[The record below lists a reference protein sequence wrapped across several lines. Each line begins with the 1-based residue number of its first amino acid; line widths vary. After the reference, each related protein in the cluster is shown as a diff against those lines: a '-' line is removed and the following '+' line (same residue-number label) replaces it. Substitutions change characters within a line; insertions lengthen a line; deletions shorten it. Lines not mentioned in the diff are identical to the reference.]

1 MHLASPSPPSTIKKN
16 GITIVSISP
25 GYYSRAKTKVVGKN
39 SAFIFLVLF
48 PAFLKRSFL
57 LVWNVIRFFV
67 IPPQRDGLNITTYL
81 PQVNSI
87 LNNFS
92 LLLNKQNLS
101 WLADTLDITNSAEN
115 VKRRYSAVQSY
126 QTLVKRIYNLTKSK
140 QRTIDRST
148 FF

>member
-1 MHLASPSPPSTIKKN
+1 MHLASPSPPSKIKKKWHSHCFN
-16 GITIVSISP
+16 FSWVLQSCKDKG
-25 GYYSRAKTKVVGKN
+25 GGKN
-39 SAFIFLVLF
+39 SAFIFLVLST
-48 PAFLKRSFL
+48 AFLKRSFL
-57 LVWNVIRFFV
+57 LVWNVIRLFV
-67 IPPQRDGLNITTYL
+67 IPPQRDRLNITTYL

-87 LNNFS
+87 LINFS

-101 WLADTLDITNSAEN
+101 WLTDTLDITNSAEN

-126 QTLVKRIYNLTKSK
+126 QTLVKGIYNLTKSK